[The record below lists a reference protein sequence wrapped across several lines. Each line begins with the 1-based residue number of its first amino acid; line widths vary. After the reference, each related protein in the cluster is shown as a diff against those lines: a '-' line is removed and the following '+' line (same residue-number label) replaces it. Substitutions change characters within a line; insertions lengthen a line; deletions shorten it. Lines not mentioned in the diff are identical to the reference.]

1 MLRTSGHVKAYYE
14 QCCNIFEDFKRRNG
28 IDATFQGFL
37 GSVEALSKS
46 FPDESSSFKFKGDM
60 LEVLAEMFFKA
71 FFCSPIVG
79 LTDYTPIPIVEDY
92 GVDGTG
98 INASGKPCVVQ
109 IKYRHDPTNLVLY
122 EEMAKTYTSGRIQL
136 KLPLEGDNCVYVFT
150 SAYGVTIA
158 CQTVFGKMLR
168 VLSHDIIS
176 NEINNNVTFWNFA
189 YSEIEATLTS
199 YLSSI

>member
-1 MLRTSGHVKAYYE
+1 
-14 QCCNIFEDFKRRNG
+14 
-28 IDATFQGFL
+28 
-37 GSVEALSKS
+37 
-46 FPDESSSFKFKGDM
+46 M
-60 LEVLAEMFFKA
+60 LEILAELFFKA

-79 LTDYTPIPIVEDY
+79 LTEYTPVPIVEDY

-98 INASGKPCVVQ
+98 INAAGKPCVVQ
-109 IKYRHDPTNLVLY
+109 VKFRIDPTNLVLY
-122 EEMAKTYTSGRIQL
+122 EEMAKTYTSGRLQL

-150 SAYGVTIA
+150 SANGVTIA

-189 YSEIEATLTS
+189 YTEIESTLKA
-199 YLSSI
+199 YLSNTPSVPQL